1 MEGIHGVDVSWL
13 HHSKKGMRMSTIKVP
28 TKPLRLSGTAG
39 NHRLQNSQP
48 AKESALSLTPNRTG
62 HAQKLTSPSLAA
74 SAAPTSHEPTH
85 SRNDPEGRH
94 DAPDDSYKNKADA
107 EASHQAHHHLP
118 RPYLSARAG
127 GDRPIS
133 PSQVIQKGSKDSK
146 SSPSASRRN
155 SWMSS
160 LSSKFSSNVN
170 ATSASAVPSTPPPTK
185 AAQSPYSEASNPFGA
200 TVAPGAK
207 DSTKSDD
214 LNNTLSPA
222 SPKSGHPSFL
232 TSAFR
237 RLSSGGGATLG
248 KAATTGGVCPRKVM
262 NKDPYRERCEIP
274 DLEPSK
280 LRRVSFCVDVEIA
293 PPAQYSEEEPEEP
306 ENPVRRPSL
315 TQLENQIEVKKRKD
329 QKFKRG
335 EGGALKNPQ
344 AAAEEKDM
352 EGVIKA
358 NGDEVHSQ
366 KLVAAG
372 SIEPATKEPS
382 RKKEK
387 KKRSEE
393 ERKERRERKRNQAL
407 ANGDVPRELKKESSS
422 SDAAES
428 HGGAVTPPKSQD
440 RPTTD
445 PLRIYR
451 RCCQLRETPILKR
464 ITEQISLPSACPV
477 ATPGIISCLDL
488 TGFWMQLPDI
498 ITLSDYLAVVP
509 VKKLILENCGLG
521 DEAVR
526 VILAGLL
533 AAKTAEQAKHNKR
546 LSRKACEQI
555 KQGKTENLGVVEKL
569 SFKNNPKIGRD
580 GWRHI
585 CLFLYMS
592 KTLKAIDLSGIPLPQ
607 PRTDIQNDPKIGMD
621 IPDLLQKAL
630 SERPGGSRLEEL
642 VMSECNVTV
651 ENIEK
656 IVDGVIHCGLTRL
669 GLASNNINFEGLQH
683 ILRFIRAGKCEGLD
697 LGGND
702 LRQLLG
708 PLSDALDEKSSLY
721 ALSLADCNLDTAT
734 LKILFPALVQ
744 LPNFRFIDL
753 SHNRQLFATQ
763 PTALDLLRKYL
774 PRFPIIKRI
783 HLQDVAM
790 TSEHAIA
797 LAEVLPEI
805 RNLAHLNILENHLL
819 SPLASAKDE
828 ASQEEACALYASL
841 MAAVRVSHS
850 IICIDID
857 VPSADSGE
865 VVKALAKQVVAYSL
879 RNLERLPI
887 TEANGSAVAA
897 ITDPHGGEKNVTVP
911 DVLLHLVGHVE
922 GFPENHDNDDPA
934 PDDDYIVGGTGVVK
948 ALGVCLNKLGEG
960 RRKSRDATS
969 GESGTVTPQAV
980 LQGDEVNTGKAKEMS
995 KNLLGSARKI
1005 RARLQPALVR
1015 EARSGDGMNYS
1026 TLCLFLSSWAC
1037 QSYILIERLQFLDS
1051 TLQRMIQRFEDE
1063 YPETRL
1069 QPPAPHVDTDST
1081 PMSPERIPLGN
1092 SFPSDAEEITGANGT
1107 LRVPISRH
1115 TSDVSLASRQAQEE
1129 GRMHRFGQRM
1139 RREILRPQTLD
1150 HAHGTTGEEE
1160 PEAEH
1165 LRELRL
1171 ELENFP
1177 GDEIRQ
1183 KLSELGPEGLFKA
1196 IGTTAEELKALG
1208 EQDPRIREGRLMEL
1222 YNIGLKTSGENGEG
1236 RSGT

>member
-1 MEGIHGVDVSWL
+1 
-13 HHSKKGMRMSTIKVP
+13 MS
-28 TKPLRLSGTAG
+28 
-39 NHRLQNSQP
+39 N
-48 AKESALSLTPNRTG
+48 
-62 HAQKLTSPSLAA
+62 
-74 SAAPTSHEPTH
+74 
-85 SRNDPEGRH
+85 
-94 DAPDDSYKNKADA
+94 
-107 EASHQAHHHLP
+107 
-118 RPYLSARAG
+118 
-127 GDRPIS
+127 
-133 PSQVIQKGSKDSK
+133 
-146 SSPSASRRN
+146 
-155 SWMSS
+155 

-200 TVAPGAK
+200 TIAPGAK
-207 DSTKSDD
+207 DSRKSDEV
-214 LNNTLSPA
+214 TSSSSQA

-262 NKDPYRERCEIP
+262 NKDPYRKRCEIP

-306 ENPVRRPSL
+306 QNPPTPVRRPSL

-329 QKFKRG
+329 RKFKKG
-335 EGGALKNPQ
+335 EGAAMKNPQ
-344 AAAEEKDM
+344 AVAEEKDT

-358 NGDEVHSQ
+358 NGEEVHSQ

-372 SIEPATKEPS
+372 SIEPASKEPS

-422 SDAAES
+422 SDATES
-428 HGGAVTPPKSQD
+428 HSGTGTPPKSQD

-498 ITLSDYLAVVP
+498 VTLSDYLAVVP

-546 LSRKACEQI
+546 LSKKACEQI
-555 KQGKTENLGVVEKL
+555 KQGKTEDLGVVEKISL
-569 SFKNNPKIGRD
+569 KNNPKIGRD

-607 PRTDIQNDPKIGMD
+607 PKTDVQNSPKIGMD
-621 IPDLLQKAL
+621 IPNILQKAL

-656 IVDGVIHCGLTRL
+656 IVDAVIHCGLTRL

-702 LRQLLG
+702 LSQLLG

-734 LKILFPALVQ
+734 LKILFPALVR

-841 MAAVRVSHS
+841 MAAVRVSKS

-857 VPSADSGE
+857 VPSADSSE

-897 ITDPHGGEKNVTVP
+897 IADPHGGEKNVIVP

-922 GFPENHDNDDPA
+922 GFPGNDDNDDPA

-948 ALGVCLNKLGEG
+948 ALGVCLNRLGEG

-1005 RARLQPALVR
+1005 RARLQPALFR
-1015 EARSGDGMNYS
+1015 EARSGDEMNYS
-1026 TLCLFLSSWAC
+1026 TLNVLLFSWVC
-1037 QSYILIERLQFLDS
+1037 QSYMLIERLQFLDS

-1069 QPPAPHVDTDST
+1069 QPPAPHVDTEST
-1081 PMSPERIPLGN
+1081 PMSPECVPLDN
-1092 SFPSDAEEITGANGT
+1092 SSPEDYRTESFCSDAEEITGANGT

-1115 TSDVSLASRQAQEE
+1115 NSDVSLASRQAQEE

-1171 ELENFP
+1171 GLENYP

-1208 EQDPRIREGRLMEL
+1208 EQDPRIREARLMEL
-1222 YNIGLKTSGENGEG
+1222 YNNGLRSSGENGEG